1 MATIVQSSQS
11 PCHLTT
17 LHIDLK
23 QYTKECYP
31 TFGIQQLI
39 NQPRLVG
46 SLLHLTIEH
55 PKLSLSSMASTLMLT
70 INNGA
75 FQCLRFL
82 KLIARNPQC
91 WDVSLSEE
99 NEGVESTES
108 LLVAIATRYQLQALQ
123 SVEIEGYFGSS
134 TDGTGATT
142 TSSLCCLL
150 SLEAPIDIASLSH
163 LVLRPSLI
171 NIKALAG
178 AILSFALSHD
188 NTWNLQLV
196 AATLMITIYDPSKI
210 LALVCDMD
218 FLGELSYQV

>member
-1 MATIVQSSQS
+1 
-11 PCHLTT
+11 
-17 LHIDLK
+17 
-23 QYTKECYP
+23 
-31 TFGIQQLI
+31 
-39 NQPRLVG
+39 
-46 SLLHLTIEH
+46 
-55 PKLSLSSMASTLMLT
+55 MASTLMLT

-75 FQCLRFL
+75 TPFQCLRFL